1 MTAGEAS
8 SEPAEVGGMDV
19 KEGVSPSDNP
29 VMALP
34 ALEVERGRA
43 FARQGEGVDARLR
56 RLYPMTS
63 RALDVIVSLAALVL
77 SAPIM
82 VLVAIAIKVTSPG
95 PIFFRQKRA
104 GKDQTPFT
112 MYKLRTM
119 YAGADDDKELFRRFN
134 SLPTG
139 PCFKMKNDPRV
150 TPVGRWLRRSSLD
163 ELPQFLNVLKGDMAL
178 VGPRP
183 LPLDEVVTDTPQQRM
198 RFTIKPGIT
207 CLWQVCGRTEIPY
220 EEWLALDVWYIR
232 NRSLSLDLQI
242 LVKTIPAV
250 ISARGAY

>member
-1 MTAGEAS
+1 MKETMAQANN
-8 SEPAEVGGMDV
+8 PA
-19 KEGVSPSDNP
+19 
-29 VMALP
+29 MALSV
-34 ALEVERGRA
+34 LEGKGIPLPGAVA
-43 FARQGEGVDARLR
+43 QPKVD
-56 RLYPMTS
+56 RLYPAVS
-63 RALDVIVSLAALVL
+63 RLMDVAVSLLALIVAAPLL
-77 SAPIM
+77 
-82 VLVAIAIKVTSPG
+82 LVAAAVIKLTSPG
-95 PIFFRQKRA
+95 PVFFHQSRA
-104 GKDQTPFT
+104 GRYQRPFT

-119 YAGADDDKELFRRFN
+119 YPGADDDKELFRKFN

-150 TPVGRWLRRSSLD
+150 TPVGRWLRRSSMD
-163 ELPQFLNVLKGDMAL
+163 ELPQFLNVLLGDMAL

-220 EEWLALDVWYIR
+220 DEWLALDVWYIR

-250 ISARGAY
+250 LSARGAY

>member
-1 MTAGEAS
+1 
-8 SEPAEVGGMDV
+8 V

-29 VMALP
+29 AMALP
-34 ALEVERGRA
+34 ALEAERGFA
-43 FARQGEGVDARLR
+43 FAQPRARIDARLR
-56 RLYPMTS
+56 RFYPMAS
-63 RALDVIVSLAALVL
+63 RVLDVAVSLAALIL
-77 SAPIM
+77 AAPVILLA
-82 VLVAIAIKVTSPG
+82 VIAIKATSTG
-95 PIFFRQKRA
+95 PVFFRQRRA
-104 GKDQTPFT
+104 GKDQVPFT

-119 YAGADDDKELFRRFN
+119 YPGADDDKELFRKFN

-163 ELPQFLNVLKGDMAL
+163 ELPQFLNALKGDMAL

-198 RFTIKPGIT
+198 RFTVKPGIT

-220 EEWLALDVWYIR
+220 AEWLALDVWYVL

-242 LVKTIPAV
+242 LCKTFPAV
-250 ISARGAY
+250 LSGRGAY